1 MEDECEIEYLDED
14 EEIVQQ
20 CVQTFPP
27 IVKTESIQAGSH
39 LQNLKSLADHDIED
53 QIEPLLI
60 ERRKTD
66 HKRKKNDDS
75 DSDYNPSEDLEDME
89 TERKKR
95 KLTKKVPPRS
105 QPVRVKQPAQ
115 IQNQHQTTSNKQN
128 LVRTYENKLKSLP
141 NLTVQK
147 KMVSQMFEQKS
158 SRVVKNQLS
167 NRRKLNI
174 MIPDYEDALCLPVR
188 AIRGTAYD
196 SKILK
201 TWNNLCLEHY
211 QRADNVLK
219 PYRGNTAKSS
229 RTIILRNIKNKYTGK
244 LDTSI
249 SGRTTVENSWGEKKV
264 ETFQGTLPKY
274 REKKLVLNNYPL
286 QISSQK
292 HFKHT
297 YEALLTKEEDKNGEQ
312 LVVYKP
318 RENIS
323 AVYKFTEEKKTRESE
338 DEDLREE
345 LRVLKEITCC
355 KVCSACYQVSWRG
368 IRKQDKKDSLQ
379 CAVCSRTFVS
389 VYNLLSHL
397 NTNHS
402 AKDVGKHKARL
413 SRTLASIVEYH
424 YRCRICQDRFN
435 SIKLLR
441 KHVSKHR
448 GVEVFRCEI
457 GNHMA
462 S

>member
-20 CVQTFPP
+20 CVQAVPA
-27 IVKTESIQAGSH
+27 IVESIQSGSH
-39 LQNLKSLADHDIED
+39 LQNLESLADHDVEE

-66 HKRKKNDDS
+66 YKRKRNDDS
-75 DSDYNPSEDLEDME
+75 DSDYNPNEDLEELEME
-89 TERKKR
+89 HKKR
-95 KLTKKVPPRS
+95 KLSRKAPPKS
-105 QPVRVKQPAQ
+105 HPVRVKQSAQ
-115 IQNQHQTTSNKQN
+115 TQNQLTSNKQN
-128 LVRTYENKLKSLP
+128 LVRTYENKLKNLP

-147 KMVSQMFEQKS
+147 KMVSVIPEQKS
-158 SRVVKNQLS
+158 KRVVKNQL
-167 NRRKLNI
+167 NDRRKLNI

-188 AIRGTAYD
+188 AIKGTAYD

-211 QRADNVLK
+211 ERADKVLK
-219 PYRGNTAKSS
+219 PYRGEAVKST
-229 RTIILRNIKNKYTGK
+229 RTITLRNIKNKNTGK

-249 SGRTTVENSWGEKKV
+249 FGRTTVENSWGEKKV

-297 YEALLTKEEDKNGEQ
+297 YEALLTKEEDKDGEQ

-323 AVYKFTEEKKTRESE
+323 AVYKLSEEKKKTQSQEE
-338 DEDLREE
+338 ELREE

-355 KVCSACYQVSWRG
+355 KVCSSCYQVSWRG
-368 IRKQDKKDSLQ
+368 IKKQDKKDSLQ
-379 CAVCSRTFVS
+379 CTICSRTFVS
-389 VYNLLSHL
+389 VYNLLTHL
-397 NTNHS
+397 NTNHT

-413 SRTLASIVEYH
+413 SKILATMVEYH